1 MRVSD
6 LNTMN
11 ESDELLAKMS
21 DELKKEYKVL
31 LSRETGYL
39 NDYKRARGA
48 LKKQLAL
55 DKASDIR
62 HSIMDLLYKHNLLT
76 D

>member
-21 DELKKEYKVL
+21 DEVKKKYKTL
-31 LSRETGYL
+31 LSTEAVYL
-39 NDYKRARGA
+39 DNYKRARGELQKHQA
-48 LKKQLAL
+48 LLY
-55 DKASDIR
+55 ASGIR

>member
-21 DELKKEYKVL
+21 DELKKEYQTL
-31 LSRETGYL
+31 LSR
-39 NDYKRARGA
+39 
-48 LKKQLAL
+48 
-55 DKASDIR
+55 
-62 HSIMDLLYKHNLLT
+62 
-76 D
+76 

>member
-21 DELKKEYKVL
+21 DEVKKEYTSL
-31 LSRETGYL
+31 LARETGYL
-39 NDYKRARGA
+39 DDYKRARGA
-48 LKKQLAL
+48 LQKQLAL
-55 DKASDIR
+55 DKASGIR
-62 HSIMDLLYKHNLLT
+62 HSIMDLLSKHDLLT